1 MRRQTLRGGR
11 RAWGASDMRQRASRT
26 RRAGRP
32 AVDLVA
38 SKLQR
43 PRTRPETVH
52 RSSLVERLAR
62 DDSRP
67 IASVVAPAGYGKTT
81 LLSQWAEHNGQTFG
95 WVSVDEADNEPKV
108 MLCCVAEALDA
119 VEPVGAR
126 VFDALASSM
135 SSEPASSRQ
144 RVLDL
149 VLSRSRPF
157 HTRRMM

>member
-1 MRRQTLRGGR
+1 MFI
-11 RAWGASDMRQRASRT
+11 
-26 RRAGRP
+26 RP
-32 AVDLVA
+32 VA

-52 RSSLVERLAR
+52 RSSLVKRLAR

-67 IASVVAPAGYGKTT
+67 IVSVVAPTGYGKTT
-81 LLSQWAEHNGQTFG
+81 LLSQWAERNGQTFA
-95 WVSVDEADNEPKV
+95 WVSVDEADNEPKA
-108 MLCCVAEALDA
+108 MLCYAAEALDA

-149 VLSRSRPF
+149 VLFRSRPF
-157 HTRRMM
+157 HAHRMM